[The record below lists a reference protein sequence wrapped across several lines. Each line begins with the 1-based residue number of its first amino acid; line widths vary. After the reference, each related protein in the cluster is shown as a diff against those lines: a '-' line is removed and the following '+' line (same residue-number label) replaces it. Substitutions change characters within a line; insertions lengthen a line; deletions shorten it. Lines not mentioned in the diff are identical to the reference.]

1 MRWLHLPFVKICCI
15 ASIEEAQLA
24 VSAGASALGLVSA
37 MPSGPGVIADELIA
51 QIAATVPPP
60 IATFLLTSRRDADG
74 IIEQHRFCRTTTLQL
89 VDHVPHAELRKLRGA
104 LPGIGLVQVI
114 HVTGEESVEEA
125 RAVAGLVD
133 ALLLDSGNQ
142 TLAVKELG
150 GTGRTHDWR
159 LSRRIRDEAGV
170 PLFLAGG
177 LKADNVADAVAQV
190 APHGLDVCSGVRS
203 EGRLDA
209 AKLRGF
215 FSALSS
221 PQPPR
226 ASR

>member
-1 MRWLHLPFVKICCI
+1 
-15 ASIEEAQLA
+15 
-24 VSAGASALGLVSA
+24 

-60 IATFLLTSRRDADG
+60 IATFLLTSRQDADG

-89 VDHVPHAELRKLRGA
+89 VDHVPHAELRKLRKA

-114 HVTGEESVEEA
+114 HVTGKESVEEA

-177 LKADNVADAVAQV
+177 LRADNVADAVAQV
-190 APHGLDVCSGVRS
+190 APHGLDLCSSVRS

-215 FSALSS
+215 FSALALAG
-221 PQPPR
+221 PPR
-226 ASR
+226 AS